1 MDMFK
6 KKKVAALD
14 ISNLLKILIS
24 VLKYLFLMVL
34 VNKFTP

>member
-6 KKKVAALD
+6 KNSAALD
-14 ISNLLKILIS
+14 VSNLLKILIF
-24 VLKYLFLMVL
+24 VLKLVFLMVL

>member
-6 KKKVAALD
+6 KKSPALD
-14 ISNLLKILIS
+14 ISNLLKILIF
-24 VLKYLFLMVL
+24 VLNCLFLMVL